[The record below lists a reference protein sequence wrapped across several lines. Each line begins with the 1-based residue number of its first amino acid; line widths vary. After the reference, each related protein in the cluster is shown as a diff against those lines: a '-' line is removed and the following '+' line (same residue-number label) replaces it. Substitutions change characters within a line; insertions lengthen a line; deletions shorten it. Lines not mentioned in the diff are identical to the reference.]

1 MPIDWNRALERAEEL
16 KAAGYSDSQV
26 SAVLDQE
33 AAAADS
39 AAQQY
44 GYQNAQGARS
54 SLQTAR
60 GALNAEAAPPGQ
72 EPDEDPVAR
81 AFKLADQSGHQRG
94 SDGRG
99 EAYLASVFEAA
110 QRGDPRVVHESVID
124 DATRRRWYDDA
135 HRRQIANREQSQARH
150 R

>member
-44 GYQNAQGARS
+44 GHQNAQGARS

-94 SDGRG
+94 SDGRA
-99 EAYLASVFEAA
+99 EAFIEGIFEAA
-110 QRGDPRVVHESVID
+110 RAGDPRVVHDGTID
-124 DATRRRWYDDA
+124 DATRRRWHEDA
-135 HRRQIANREQSQARH
+135 HRRQLASRDASQMRH